1 MLLHK
6 CCSAESSLGQS
17 SHSTLEDLEAS
28 RCLVRKLLKESVT
41 KLEEKPIASERSIR
55 WELGSCWLQ
64 HLQKHEVSKDTNS
77 KSLEDNNENGH
88 AVKGLGKEFKFL
100 KKRDM
105 KPTVTTSTHD
115 REESESGPCSQAM
128 GINVGQ
134 HSNDESNIGCELR
147 RLISEEAFLR
157 LKESGTG
164 LHLKVDFLSFSLLLL
179 MLSLL

>member
-17 SHSTLEDLEAS
+17 SHSTLEELEAS
-28 RCLVRKLLKESVT
+28 RCLIRKVIKESLT
-41 KLEEKPIASERSIR
+41 KQEEKPIASERSIR

-64 HLQKHEVSKDTNS
+64 HLQKHEASKDTNS
-77 KSLEDNNENGH
+77 KSPEDNSENEQ

-105 KPTVTTSTHD
+105 KLTVTSTHD
-115 REESESGPCSQAM
+115 RDEIESGPCSQAM
-128 GINVGQ
+128 GINAGQ
-134 HSNDESNIGCELR
+134 HGNDESNIGCELR
-147 RLISEEAFLR
+147 RLVSEEAFLR

-164 LHLKVDFLSFSLLLL
+164 LHLKVDLFCHFHCCC
-179 MLSLL
+179 